1 MTALGRSYIVFA
13 ALTLALIGCTKN
25 SSLTSHIATS
35 HLEKELRSGATQ
47 VEVSSVNDFAWDKMF
62 VFGPYQPRAWICQTL
77 KVAEAQCARA
87 GIRDV
92 GEGEFLLIFM
102 QGSQVT
108 NIEFFPRTTADFD
121 ESEKCMGKAIAKS
134 EALFRV
140 ERKILTC
147 R

>member
-1 MTALGRSYIVFA
+1 
-13 ALTLALIGCTKN
+13 
-25 SSLTSHIATS
+25 
-35 HLEKELRSGATQ
+35 
-47 VEVSSVNDFAWDKMF
+47 MF
-62 VFGPYQPRAWICQTL
+62 VFGPYQPKDWICKTL
-77 KVAEAQCARA
+77 KVAEPQCSVA

-92 GEGEFLLIFM
+92 DEGEFLLIFM

-108 NIEFFPRTTADFD
+108 NIEFFPRATADFD
-121 ESEKCMGKAIAKS
+121 ESEKCMGKAIPKS